1 MRHALDLWKQVK
13 AVNAQKHLL
22 FQLLILHVQLG
33 DLTNAVQSIAQSVA
47 VNMHLVGHLIQRQ
60 AGIVQQILPQ
70 RIIIICVVLP
80 VKIQQHLQSRV
91 YQGETSAMAAAI
103 STS

>member
-1 MRHALDLWKQVK
+1 MAAAPNGVAALFSGGFGKPLFCRYTPWWKMRCALDLWKQVK

-47 VNMHLVGHLIQRQ
+47 VNMH
-60 AGIVQQILPQ
+60 
-70 RIIIICVVLP
+70 
-80 VKIQQHLQSRV
+80 S
-91 YQGETSAMAAAI
+91 M
-103 STS
+103 